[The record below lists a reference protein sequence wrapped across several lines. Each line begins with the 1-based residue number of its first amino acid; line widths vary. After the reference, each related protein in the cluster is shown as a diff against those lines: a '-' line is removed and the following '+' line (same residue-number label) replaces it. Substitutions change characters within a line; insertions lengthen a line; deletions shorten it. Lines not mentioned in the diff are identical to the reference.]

1 MDLIKRLWKVALST
15 LLFLCVSQSI
25 AEDSA
30 ETAAISERE
39 LEASLRSEVV
49 ESRARNYSASRGQPP
64 TTEIGLVEAVRQAVG
79 WHPSIS
85 ETIGALNERQEN
97 VRAARAGYFP
107 ELGVNLIAG
116 KDTESSRDGNGHAIQ
131 LYASQLIYDFGKVS
145 SDVDLATAR
154 ARRSQAAVLKSID
167 TVARDTARAGI
178 EVQRYQARLKS
189 SEEQIK
195 ALSGIASLVQMRSDK
210 GASSRSD
217 VLQAQT
223 RIEAARATKQR
234 VLGQL
239 NRQRSILQNLMGT
252 HSRVALAMNVPG
264 PVTTACRE
272 DSPDFSSVPEL
283 LVAQSSYAEALAQVK
298 NAKAKSWP
306 TLSLD
311 ASVNN
316 YLDPN
321 YVDANSLNDHE
332 SSVFLNLSMPIYQ
345 GGRLSANRQSSAYAL
360 NSAEAAVDAA
370 RLSVVRDFR
379 ASQEEADGLI
389 RSLSILEARKRT
401 ISEARDLYSKQ
412 YFSLGTRT
420 LLDLLN
426 AEQEL
431 YQARIEIEDTLH
443 DLHRLQ
449 IDCLYSAG
457 EMRAAFQLE
466 GQQIQGLEVMP

>member
-1 MDLIKRLWKVALST
+1 MVALST
-15 LLFLCVSQSI
+15 PLFLCIYQSR

-30 ETAAISERE
+30 EPGVISERE
-39 LEASLRSEVV
+39 LEASLWSEGVDP
-49 ESRARNYSASRGQPP
+49 RARIYNGSRGQSPS
-64 TTEIGLVEAVRQAVG
+64 TEIGIVEAVLQAVG
-79 WHPSIS
+79 WHPGIS
-85 ETIGALNERQEN
+85 ETIGSMNERQEN

-116 KDTESSRDGNGHAIQ
+116 QDTENNGDGHGHAIQ
-131 LYASQLIYDFGKVS
+131 VYVSQLIYDFGKVS

-154 ARRSQAAVLKSID
+154 ERKSQAEVLKSID
-167 TVARDTARAGI
+167 TVARDTARAAV
-178 EVQRYQARLKS
+178 EVQRYQARLKT
-189 SEEQIK
+189 SEEQIEG
-195 ALSGIASLVQMRSDK
+195 LSAIASLVQMRRDK

-217 VLQAQT
+217 VLQAQS
-223 RIEAARATKQR
+223 RIEAARATKLR

-252 HSRVALAMNVPG
+252 HSRVALAMDVPE

-272 DSPDFSSVPEL
+272 DSPDFSSVPDL

-316 YLDPN
+316 YLDPD

-360 NSAEAAVDAA
+360 GSAEAAVDAA

-379 ASQEEADGLI
+379 ASQEEADGLT
-389 RSLSILEARKRT
+389 RSLSILEARKRAIFET
-401 ISEARDLYSKQ
+401 RDLYSKQ

-431 YQARIEIEDTLH
+431 HQARVEIDDTRY
-443 DLHRLQ
+443 DLIRLQ

-457 EMRAAFQLE
+457 EIRVAFQLE
-466 GQQIQGLEVMP
+466 GREIQGLEVMP